1 MHWLS
6 ADGCKGELHPRSLSP
21 TGSALSVQLLHLP
34 TYPPQPAQGNWKH
47 HVGISGLIRPL
58 YQIGSLYPWR
68 GLEVARECHELWL
81 LHSTSWEGLLARLY
95 CSTSLQLETPLF
107 WALLET
113 LFSPALNQMFPQPS
127 PHRSVYRYYI
137 WVYRQSVILGI
148 PSCIVTLIQPALFF
162 MSETHKVNHTL
173 APSGL
178 WIANNSKRCQ

>member
-1 MHWLS
+1 MNFDYSIPPHGRDFQLGYIAVHLFNWR
-6 ADGCKGELHPRSLSP
+6 HP
-21 TGSALSVQLLHLP
+21 
-34 TYPPQPAQGNWKH
+34 
-47 HVGISGLIRPL
+47 
-58 YQIGSLYPWR
+58 
-68 GLEVARECHELWL
+68 
-81 LHSTSWEGLLARLY
+81 
-95 CSTSLQLETPLF
+95 F